1 MTFPSDLDLTPAA
14 CEPTVARLQAV
25 LDGDLPADALDAD
38 PHPAAC
44 PTCAERIRAARL
56 MLAMLAE
63 PAEPMPLPAG
73 LTGAI
78 LAGVRA
84 DRRKRL
90 RQRVGLA
97 VGGLAAAAAVVV
109 AVWWFGGSKPE
120 DHTNDMVENRP
131 APPPAPDMPQQ
142 PPVRIDAELA
152 KAGEGLRDS
161 SRTITEP
168 VTAGP
173 MVFASLTTAFT
184 KLPGNPVGADL
195 EPAGRAIAEIPAAA
209 KTGLEPVTGSA
220 QKAFSRLL
228 RDVGAVSPGK
238 PKS

>member
-1 MTFPSDLDLTPAA
+1 MTFPSDPDLTPPA

-63 PAEPMPLPAG
+63 PA
-73 LTGAI
+73 
-78 LAGVRA
+78 
-84 DRRKRL
+84 
-90 RQRVGLA
+90 
-97 VGGLAAAAAVVV
+97 
-109 AVWWFGGSKPE
+109 
-120 DHTNDMVENRP
+120 
-131 APPPAPDMPQQ
+131 
-142 PPVRIDAELA
+142 
-152 KAGEGLRDS
+152 
-161 SRTITEP
+161 
-168 VTAGP
+168 
-173 MVFASLTTAFT
+173 
-184 KLPGNPVGADL
+184 
-195 EPAGRAIAEIPAAA
+195 GRAIAEIPAAA

-228 RDVGAVSPGK
+228 KDVGAVSPGK